1 MEINCDGM
9 RRKKKQIMSELE
21 QIYNQESKFPD
32 GELLCRKSEN
42 RYKWIMKSEDGYS
55 YLRRD
60 KKKLAESLA
69 RKKYLLS
76 RKQELES
83 ELSACNT
90 YLRRMLP
97 LEGQAEDILRHP
109 EYGRLMGNSFLP
121 KKEELRQWQYSD
133 YEKCTRHEENLL
145 IKGTQGKMLRSK
157 SEAMIDLLLY
167 KNRIPFHYEEKMTLG
182 GMVIYPDFTIRHPE
196 TGEYCYWEHFGLMDD
211 EKYRSHACEKF
222 RLYCQNGIMPS
233 VNLIMTFETRE
244 NPLSTEKIESII
256 KEYF

>member
-9 RRKKKQIMSELE
+9 KRKKQQIMMELE
-21 QIYNQESKFPD
+21 QIYNQEGEFPD

-42 RYKWIMKSEDGYS
+42 RYKWIMKSEGCYS
-55 YLRRD
+55 YLHRD
-60 KKKLAESLA
+60 QKSLAESLA

-121 KKEELRQWQYSD
+121 VKEELRQWQDSD

-157 SEAMIDLLLY
+157 SV
-167 KNRIPFHYEEKMTLG
+167 KQ
-182 GMVIYPDFTIRHPE
+182 V
-196 TGEYCYWEHFGLMDD
+196 
-211 EKYRSHACEKF
+211 
-222 RLYCQNGIMPS
+222 
-233 VNLIMTFETRE
+233 VLIVLKVA
-244 NPLSTEKIESII
+244 NPAE
-256 KEYF
+256 